1 MGVKKTKSSHMMQE
15 HKSYFQWRVHQQ
27 TTVTSQSCRILTAKF
42 TGLYNPEESYV
53 ATNSMSSNGCSSS
66 NHEAVVSLEMRAM
79 KVYQKEKN
87 ETERKMTTRTYL
99 SYLRICERTGFS
111 IRLGCFCGLGLCCGP
126 QKCTGQSRGYQC
138 LSKHG
143 LQETVANNK
152 NNILESCKWV
162 ICFQF

>member
-1 MGVKKTKSSHMMQE
+1 MTRTPTDHSDFPIMQNPHSQIHGALQSWGILCCHKLYEFHWLFELQSWSS
-15 HKSYFQWRVHQQ
+15 R
-27 TTVTSQSCRILTAKF
+27 KF
-42 TGLYNPEESYV
+42 GNEGNESL
-53 ATNSMSSNGCSSS
+53 SEG
-66 NHEAVVSLEMRAM
+66 
-79 KVYQKEKN
+79 KN

-143 LQETVANNK
+143 FQETVANNK